1 MATSSA
7 QTPDPVPRPQAAAG
21 RSLHD
26 APSADDGGRPGRKW
40 PAPPERDRL
49 LRLTRLSA
57 GLYTLAILGGLVL
70 YALYGP
76 AAVYE
81 QAGWSS
87 EEARLF
93 AAAGGLIAV
102 LVLVAA
108 LWLYRVVYQGLKRGK
123 KWARRLG
130 MVCAVVSILGT
141 GLGLFQPLIYGGWEV
156 LHILI
161 RISGI
166 VVDALWLI
174 TVFRKP
180 LPHWFALPF

>member
-1 MATSSA
+1 MATSSP
-7 QTPDPVPRPQAAAG
+7 QTPDPTPRPLASAG
-21 RSLHD
+21 HSLHD
-26 APSADDGGRPGRKW
+26 APSAGRDGRPGRKW

-49 LRLTRLSA
+49 LRLTHVSA

-70 YALYGP
+70 YALNDL
-76 AAVYE
+76 AAAYE
-81 QAGWSS
+81 QVGWSS
-87 EEARLF
+87 EEARL
-93 AAAGGLIAV
+93 AAAGGGLIAV
-102 LVLVAA
+102 LVLAA
-108 LWLYRVVYQGLKRGK
+108 VLGLYRVVYKGLKRGK

-130 MVCAVVSILGT
+130 IVCAVVSILGT

-161 RISGI
+161 RVAGI

-180 LPHWFALPF
+180 IPHWFALPF